1 MAPSSSHNRS
11 LYGQGDAPTESQPPV
26 SVDTSHTRDPKSLG
40 PSEVLHQGLW
50 TWETRRMG
58 LNPGCTPAP
67 LKVGA
72 GKEAVRR
79 GWVMELKARET
90 SLLFEVK

>member
-1 MAPSSSHNRS
+1 
-11 LYGQGDAPTESQPPV
+11 
-26 SVDTSHTRDPKSLG
+26 
-40 PSEVLHQGLW
+40 
-50 TWETRRMG
+50 MG

-79 GWVMELKARET
+79 GWVLEVKVRET
-90 SLLFEVK
+90 PLLFEVK